1 MAGVKTA
8 KRSAAFR
15 LGVSAE
21 SRAALFLAAK
31 GYRTLA
37 KRWKTPVGEIDLV
50 VKRGELIAFVE
61 VKARARIDDAAE
73 AELPRQKR
81 RIIAAAEAWLAAHP
95 EHAGYDL
102 RFDAVLVAPGKL
114 PQHIVSAFEVE
125 SLRRIRCRSK
135 PPCRWIRS
143 SA

>member
-1 MAGVKTA
+1 MPPAKPA
-8 KRSAAFR
+8 KRSAAFQ

-21 SRAALFLAAK
+21 GRAALLLAAK

-50 VKRGELIAFVE
+50 VKRGELIAFIE
-61 VKARARIDDAAE
+61 VKARAKLDDAAE
-73 AELPRQKR
+73 AVLPRQKR

-95 EHAGYDL
+95 EHAGYDM
-102 RFDAVLVAPGKL
+102 RFDAILVAPGKL

-125 SLRRIRCRSK
+125 S
-135 PPCRWIRS
+135 
-143 SA
+143 

>member
-1 MAGVKTA
+1 MAGAAKNV

-21 SRAALFLAAK
+21 NRAALFLAAK

-50 VKRGELIAFVE
+50 VKRGSLVAFVE
-61 VKARARIDDAAE
+61 VKARANMTAAAE
-73 AELPRQKR
+73 SVLPRQKK

-95 EHAGYDL
+95 EHAGYDM
-102 RFDAVLVAPGKL
+102 RFDAVLVAPGRM
-114 PQHIVSAFEVE
+114 PQHIASAFEVE
-125 SLRRIRCRSK
+125 S
-135 PPCRWIRS
+135 
-143 SA
+143 

>member
-1 MAGVKTA
+1 MAGIRTA

-50 VKRGELIAFVE
+50 VKRGELIVFVE
-61 VKARARIDDAAE
+61 VKARAKLDDAAE
-73 AELPRQKR
+73 AVLPRQKR

-125 SLRRIRCRSK
+125 S
-135 PPCRWIRS
+135 
-143 SA
+143 

>member
-1 MAGVKTA
+1 MAGIRTA

-50 VKRGELIAFVE
+50 VKRGELIAFIE
-61 VKARARIDDAAE
+61 VKARAKLDDAAE
-73 AELPRQKR
+73 AVLPRQKR

-125 SLRRIRCRSK
+125 S
-135 PPCRWIRS
+135 
-143 SA
+143 